1 MDGQPLFVWRL
12 LMKALSLCFAMVLA
26 CASGVFADQP
36 THKSYAISM
45 FGDVKYGSDFKHFD
59 YANPNAPKGGTVKM
73 ASPFGTY
80 DNLNQFVLKGVSA
93 FGLGLMYDALMAQ
106 ALDEPFTE
114 YGLLAESIETPE
126 DRSWAIF
133 SLRKEARWHD
143 GKPVTPEDV
152 IFTFDVIK
160 TKGHP
165 FYKNY
170 FADVE
175 TVEKVG
181 DRQVKFTFGGEDN
194 RELPLIVGQ
203 MSILPKH
210 YWEGKDF
217 EATTLEPPLGS
228 GPYKI
233 TAVDAGRSLTYER
246 VKDYWGEKLP
256 VNVGQN
262 NPDVIR
268 YDYYKDANVAIE
280 ALKGGEFDFRVENIS
295 KEWATAYD
303 DHPAFKAGKLVKD
316 LVDHENGTGM
326 QGFGFNT
333 RRTKFADPKV
343 REALAFAFDFEWTNA
358 NLFYGQYERTKS
370 YYSNTELGSSGML
383 GGDVLAVLEPYRGRV
398 PEEVFT
404 KVYDPPATDGSGN
417 IRQNL
422 RIAKQMLEKAGWV
435 IQDGKLTNKQTG
447 EVMTIEFLLRSPSF
461 ERVVG
466 PYVQNLERLGIVSAI
481 RTVDSAQY
489 QNRLQ
494 EFDFDV
500 TVVNWGQSIS
510 PGNEQRDIWTSEAAE
525 TPGSRNYAGIKDPV
539 VDELVNKLIN
549 SPDRKRLVTHTQAL
563 DRVLLWGHYVVPHWH
578 IRSHRLVYWNKF
590 GKPDVS
596 PKYMPSPFTLFP
608 ATWWVDA
615 EKAANLR

>member
-1 MDGQPLFVWRL
+1 
-12 LMKALSLCFAMVLA
+12 MKALSLCFAMVLA

-217 EATTLEPPLGS
+217 EATTLEPPLGN